1 MAAFPRFVA
10 GLKDVARLYRCVLFD
25 VGALRV
31 HGDGGLWGPCSAGAL
46 HSASELLA
54 RDKRVGVLSG
64 SPLRAKVIKAATCE
78 GGLPAEVAAWTSG
91 ELICRSLDG
100 SLAHEAISA
109 LPRPPKV
116 FELGIFVKPQ
126 RWSDT
131 ARRGAPPLE
140 ALARAGHLKRV
151 ESIEDANLCYWDAQ
165 EGDKLDHWLEA
176 AVELCADLKVPLL
189 QPKWGAA
196 ALDAV
201 APLAGRTSGTVEAVS
216 ANMRR
221 FGGQV
226 ISVGKL
232 DKCFEGL
239 GWDDLAPR
247 DALLVTSSLGDLVEA
262 SQVGTDVLLLF
273 GSRAQSELTAWR
285 QIRTQ
290 QREEKRKNLSVSQRV
305 SEDSPGLMAAAT
317 NPFLSVFQLPS
328 LLAEATAK
336 NLKHREKQKERQQKA
351 ASAAAARSAVGFE
364 EAPEVPVDSDT
375 DVDMTELLGDWCQAM
390 RVEKPIALAE
400 ASSAGVAAKAPRG
413 GAFGT
418 ASCRAE
424 VGGTK
429 AAGARSS

>member
-1 MAAFPRFVA
+1 MWIWMAAHQHSLDVKGKVHGKTVNSFSPDRFRALAMVAFPRFVA

-31 HGDGGLWGPCSAGAL
+31 HGEGGLWGPCSAGAL
-46 HSASELLA
+46 HSARELLA

-91 ELICRSLDG
+91 ELICRSLEG
-100 SLAHEAISA
+100 SLSHEAISA

-140 ALARAGHLKRV
+140 GLARAGHLKRV

-221 FGGQV
+221 FSGQV

-232 DKCFEGL
+232 DRCFEGL
-239 GWDDLAPR
+239 GWAR
-247 DALLVTSSLGDLVEA
+247 TSAWEGC
-262 SQVGTDVLLLF
+262 TILF
-273 GSRAQSELTAWR
+273 ESAT
-285 QIRTQ
+285 
-290 QREEKRKNLSVSQRV
+290 
-305 SEDSPGLMAAAT
+305 EDPEMLRRLDWS
-317 NPFLSVFQLPS
+317 
-328 LLAEATAK
+328 
-336 NLKHREKQKERQQKA
+336 
-351 ASAAAARSAVGFE
+351 
-364 EAPEVPVDSDT
+364 EVPVIRPPVELPYPLEIHYVASDSI
-375 DVDMTELLGDWCQAM
+375 
-390 RVEKPIALAE
+390 PITWAE
-400 ASSAGVAAKAPRG
+400 HRTPLKKR
-413 GAFGT
+413 
-418 ASCRAE
+418 
-424 VGGTK
+424 
-429 AAGARSS
+429 